1 MTLPASWDLSRTQD
15 QTDTPPTTDVAIL
28 IPQGAGAAPTTITLA
43 HLAEVLGDL
52 RHWRGVWSGDGRRY
66 VVNDIVVHAERLWA
80 CNTSHLSS
88 EHSAPHTTTGASVW
102 TPVDNVAVNQ
112 AALANAHAQAAAATA
127 HGAQLVA
134 TAAQDDADTARG
146 EAANAHSAATR
157 AQSTANQAQ
166 ASADQ
171 ALARRLVRQL
181 TPDTVSIRY
190 GSGSDFQG
198 PSLPPATEDQA
209 GLMSRAQVSKLNG
222 IPAGG
227 VDPSGNITAAQIV
240 TLLEGLTGDDRLDYS
255 ALDDTPTIPSLR
267 TGAET
272 ARLLDALTGDDRL
285 DYESL
290 KNRPLVP
297 QQFSPQGNWV
307 NGYTYTPGQVVR
319 HFTSLGYEVLAYCR
333 VEHTATLGNAPT
345 EDNSTQWFTLM
356 AVPQSDWASV
366 STGGLE
372 FIKNKPNLHEPRSL
386 NANGYRV
393 DPSDGHNSAEFRLLS
408 PVLSPTALPAGTL
421 FSAYHAANTGQ
432 SIVHTWQQW
441 PPASAFPQVS
451 LGAASQGWRMLV
463 DDWQI
468 GQALP
473 TRASTLLGRDLN
485 TGNLAWLEGD
495 GQSVHPF
502 HILYLP

>member
-1 MTLPASWDLSRTQD
+1 MTLPASWELSRTQD
-15 QTDTPPTTDVAIL
+15 QSATPPNTDVAIL
-28 IPQGAGAAPTTITLA
+28 IPEEAGAVPTTITLA

-52 RHWRGVWSGDGRRY
+52 RHWRGVWAGDGRRY
-66 VVNDIVVHAERLWA
+66 VVNDVVVHAERLWA

-88 EHSAPHTTTGASVW
+88 DHSAPHTSTGASVW

-112 AALANAHAQAAAATA
+112 AALANVHAQAAAATA

-134 TAAQDDADTARG
+134 TAAQDDADTARS
-146 EAANAHSAATR
+146 EAANAQSAATR

-290 KNRPLVP
+290 RNRPVVP

-333 VEHTATLGNAPT
+333 EEHTATLGNAPT
-345 EDNSTQWFTLM
+345 EDNSTQWFILM
-356 AVPQSDWASV
+356 AVPQSDWDSSNTSA
-366 STGGLE
+366 LE
-372 FIKNKPNLHEPRSL
+372 FIRNKPNLHEPRML
-386 NANGYRV
+386 NTNGYRI
-393 DPSDGHNSAEFRLLS
+393 DPSDGHSDEVFRPLT
-408 PVLSPTALPAGTL
+408 PVLSAQALPASTL
-421 FSAYHAANTGQ
+421 FSVFHVANTGA
-432 SIVHTWQQW
+432 SVVHTWQQW
-441 PPASAFPQVS
+441 PPANTIPQ
-451 LGAASQGWRMLV
+451 AAVGGTSQGFRMLV
-463 DDWQI
+463 DSWAV
-468 GQALP
+468 GAEP
-473 TRASTLLGRDLN
+473 TRTQVLIARDINTDNLLYLGPAAL
-485 TGNLAWLEGD
+485 T
-495 GQSVHPF
+495 PF
-502 HILYLP
+502 YILYLP